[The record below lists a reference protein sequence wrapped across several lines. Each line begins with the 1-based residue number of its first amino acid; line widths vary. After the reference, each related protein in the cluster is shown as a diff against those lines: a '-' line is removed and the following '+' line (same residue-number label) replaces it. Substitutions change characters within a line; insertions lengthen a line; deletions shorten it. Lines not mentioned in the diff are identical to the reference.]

1 MGKKAGNVVLFPK
14 WKTSLEESSLRAMK
28 EKRYEDALGKLEELI
43 SYKVNHYEIIVGKII
58 CLMELKRF
66 HEAQD
71 ICEEMMQQGNDD
83 YYHYL
88 HIYLTL
94 LFQTNQYDL
103 LIEQVE
109 EEHIKGSL
117 PPLLEKQSKELYEL
131 SKKMKADVL
140 IGEQS
145 GFMENFRQ
153 AIHNDNH
160 LEQWSLVERM
170 RKSKAQPDK
179 HTLSTLKDEHIHPVV
194 KTAIFQWLQE
204 TLIKEKVHIRKL
216 GLQLKV
222 KPAEVTELKDQKIL
236 KETVYYLDGIEQQNP
251 SLMKLLNKILY
262 RYIYVRYPIMPPTED
277 AQIIAQAL
285 IHIGKEYVS
294 EGDHSISEPDEL
306 IASYLKEINL
316 CESLFLSIIDE

>member
-14 WKTSLEESSLRAMK
+14 WKISLEESSLQAMK
-28 EKRYEDALGKLEELI
+28 EKRYEDALEKLDELL

-58 CLMELKRF
+58 CLMELNRYN
-66 HEAQD
+66 EAQN
-71 ICEEMMQQGNDD
+71 ICEDMLQHKNDD

-94 LFQTNQYDL
+94 LFQTNQYEIL
-103 LIEQVE
+103 MEQVE
-109 EEHIKGSL
+109 EELSKGSL
-117 PPLLEKQSKELYEL
+117 PPLLEEQSKELYEL
-131 SKKMKADVL
+131 SIKMKADVI
-140 IGEQS
+140 IGENAEYTE
-145 GFMENFRQ
+145 GLRQ
-153 AIHNDNH
+153 AIHNENH
-160 LEQWSLVERM
+160 LEQWGLVEKL

-179 HTLSTLKDEHIHPVV
+179 HTLSILKEEQIHPVV

-204 TLIKEKVHIRKL
+204 SAVKDKVHIRKL

-222 KPAEVTELKDQKIL
+222 KPTEVTELKKQNIL
-236 KETVYYLDGIEQQNP
+236 KETVYHLEEMEQQNP

-262 RYIYVRYPIMPPTED
+262 RYIYVRYPIMPPSED
-277 AQIIAQAL
+277 AGIIAHAL
-285 IHIGKEYVS
+285 IHIGKEYIS
-294 EGDHSISEPDEL
+294 PENNSITEPDAL